1 MAQKQGLSLEAQ
13 IKAAAA
19 ECGIT
24 PEDAR
29 AFMAT
34 GAVGAKA
41 WGDGK
46 LMEKFTKFLELVGK
60 LLPVILPI
68 VGLEENTSAPP
79 G

>member
-34 GAVGAKA
+34 GAVSAKA

-46 LMEKFTKFLELVGK
+46 WLEKFNKFLELVGK
-60 LLPVILPI
+60 ILPIILPVI
-68 VGLEENTSAPP
+68 GLEEGTSTPP
-79 G
+79 A